1 MSSRRV
7 LFVVALLAPLVG
19 SGPAPAS
26 AATTLP
32 DRASLVLP
40 HAGEPAQLPASASQR
55 RPRALATPGYKPPS
69 RVPRTKA
76 PAPPAAPVSV
86 GAGIWPDV
94 HVDPAGTS
102 HIVWNEDQIGE
113 TPDVTHYCRLPRG
126 ATACNNPNPTPMP
139 ISVPYASDDAG
150 PKITQ
155 IGNQLVV
162 LSHRYPSIVRHPDGE
177 DRDRTTY
184 AWTSSDG
191 GTTWTGPGIVGT
203 VLPSGDAALLGGP
216 NPRIAVITSAFT
228 GGTLLQVIDAGSFT
242 SQSAVLSTGTDL
254 YEGAVAAEG
263 EGIVAAFSGPVG
275 PITLRRWSGA
285 GNVNDPGTWSS
296 AQVPGDLPRLA
307 GGPAGTYL
315 LAREGAWNVRNVTG
329 GAPGAPTVISPR
341 DVAQTRAF
349 TQDPGGTLHA
359 AFSQGQQP
367 QRVSVASSPAGGGIW
382 RRYEAAAADT
392 IDQLDL
398 GAAADGGGV
407 LVQRRNPTGTFSGEI
422 AVSAFGSLAPTGQA
436 GAGVLAGSGIPG
448 GFAGCKEA
456 GFADVKLAPLAGCLL
471 ESNDP
476 AFPGALVST
485 GEVEFLGLIL
495 RPVGETKI
503 VFDPRKRTLNTT
515 GRVKILLRGPA
526 IGEIELADLKLNVQ
540 LGSNAGQSLFK
551 GVKLPKDPDI
561 KGFPVDADFDIKI
574 AGNGV
579 NIPVSLKLP
588 KALGGVSAS
597 ATLRAEMGRGAVLQ
611 SFAFSVGR
619 IPLGPL
625 EIEALKVSYD
635 GAADRWSGTAGLKL
649 PLGAL
654 KLSVSFVD
662 GRFERGEVDLR
673 FPRPGITVFPKV
685 YFLGVTGAFSPDP
698 LSVSVGASFGAIYT
712 PPPADVFAVELDGRL
727 TLTVVNGGAQFRFDG
742 VERLFGIQVG
752 TGTAL
757 ATTDGYA
764 SIKGEFGIDLEV
776 VRLDGSASFWVDGPS
791 AQFAGTFDTSTRVFG
806 IPITGAKGT
815 LSTKGVAG
823 CIRVPV
829 PAPPDTFAPGYAGVG
844 YKWGGPGELIFGDT
858 CDMSAYQVPP
868 PVGRPAQAGAPQSVT
883 LGSGVETANV
893 LVRGESAAPLVD
905 VIAPDGRRITPLGYK
920 APGGDPVVS
929 AVPTGKATVVVLTK
943 PPAGTWQIVPRD
955 GSPPITGLAISRDVE
970 PVRVTGKV
978 ERRGSGRVLRYR
990 VTGPSGTRVQLSE
1003 RSSAGER
1010 PLKTVG
1016 RGAGIL
1022 RFASPPGPAGLRTI
1036 VATPVGEP
1044 SPANAPKTVTRYR
1057 TAATWRPAAPR
1068 RATIRGVRVS
1078 WAKVTG
1084 ARRYLVRA
1092 VLRDGRTVA
1101 RTTRSSSLKIPG
1113 ATKRNGVRSA
1123 TVTTIDRYQRTSVT
1137 RRATARKTR

>member
-1 MSSRRV
+1 MSTSR
-7 LFVVALLAPLVG
+7 ALLAVALVALATALA
-19 SGPAPAS
+19 PAPAS
-26 AATTLP
+26 AATVLP
-32 DRASLVLP
+32 DRATLALP
-40 HAGEPAQLPASASQR
+40 HADEPAQLPATAAQR
-55 RPRALATPGYKPPS
+55 RPRALTTPGYTPPR
-69 RVPRTKA
+69 RVPRTRA
-76 PAPPAAPVSV
+76 PTPPAPVSI
-86 GAGIWPDV
+86 GTGQWPDI
-94 HVDPAGTS
+94 HVDAAGTS

-126 ATACNNPNPTPMP
+126 AKGCDNPNPTPMP

-155 IGNQLVV
+155 IGSQLVV
-162 LSHRYPSIVRHPDGE
+162 LSHRYPSIVRHPDGQ

-203 VLPSGDAALLGGP
+203 VIPSGDATLTGGA

-228 GGTLLQVIDAGSFT
+228 GGTLVQVLDAGNFT
-242 SQSAVLSTGTDL
+242 SKSAVLSTSTDL
-254 YEGAVAAEG
+254 YEGAVAPEG
-263 EGIVAAFSGPVG
+263 DGIVAAFSEAVG

-285 GNVNDPGTWSS
+285 GDVTDPATWSS
-296 AQVPGDLPRLA
+296 TQVPGELPRLA
-307 GGPAGTYL
+307 GGPAGTFL
-315 LAREGAWNVRNVTG
+315 LSREGAWNVRNVTG
-329 GAPGAPTVISPR
+329 GTAGAPTVISPR

-349 TQDPGGTLHA
+349 AQDPSGGLHA
-359 AFSQGQQP
+359 AFSTGASP
-367 QRVSVASSPAGGGIW
+367 QKITLASAGPSGFW
-382 RRYEAAAADT
+382 RGYEAAAANA
-392 IDQLDL
+392 IDELEL

-407 LVQRRNPTGTFSGEI
+407 LVHRRDPTGTFSGEI
-422 AVSAFGSLAPTGQA
+422 AATAFGTLAPTGQP
-436 GAGVLAGSGIPG
+436 GAGGLAGTGIPG
-448 GFAGCKEA
+448 GFAGCLEA

-471 ESNDP
+471 ESTDP
-476 AFPGALVST
+476 AFPGAFVSS

-495 RPVGETKI
+495 RPVGDTKI

-515 GRVKILLRGPA
+515 GRVKIILRGSA

-551 GVKLPKDPDI
+551 GVKLPKGANI
-561 KGFPVDADFDIKI
+561 KGFPIDADFDIKI

-588 KALGGVSAS
+588 KALGGISAS

-625 EIEALKVSYD
+625 EIEALNVSYD
-635 GAADRWSGTAGLKL
+635 GTANRWSGTAGLKL

-662 GRFERGEVDLR
+662 GRFDRGEVDLR

-727 TLTVVNGGAQFRFDG
+727 TLSVVNGGAQFKFDG
-742 VERLFGIQVG
+742 VERIFNIQVG

-764 SIKGEFGIDLEV
+764 SIRGEFGIDLEV
-776 VRLDGSASFWVDGPS
+776 VALDGSASFWVDGPS
-791 AQFAGTFDTSTRVFG
+791 AQFAGTFDTNTRVFG

-858 CDMSAYQVPP
+858 CDMSAYQVPRP
-868 PVGRPAQAGAPQSVT
+868 AGRAAQAGGPQSFS
-883 LGSGVETANV
+883 LAGGVKTANV

-955 GSPPITGLAISRDVE
+955 GSPPVTGLAISRDVD
-970 PVRVTGKV
+970 PIRVTGKV
-978 ERRGSGRVLRYR
+978 ERWTSGRVLRYR
-990 VTGPSGTRVQLSE
+990 VTGPAGTRVQLTE

-1016 RGAGIL
+1016 RGSGVL
-1022 RFASPPGPAGLRTI
+1022 RFSSPPGPAGLRTI
-1036 VATPVGEP
+1036 VATPVGDP
-1044 SPANAPKTVTRYR
+1044 SPANAPKTVARYR
-1057 TAATWRPAAPR
+1057 TAATWRPAAPA
-1068 RATIRGVRVS
+1068 RATISGARVS
-1078 WAKVTG
+1078 WPGVTG
-1084 ARRYLVRA
+1084 AKRYLVRA
-1092 VLRDGRTVA
+1092 TLANGRTVA
-1101 RTTRSSSLKIPG
+1101 RTTTRTSLKVPG
-1113 ATKRNGVRSA
+1113 AGRSNGVRSA
-1123 TVTTIDRYQRTSVT
+1123 TVITIDRYQRTSVT
-1137 RRATARKTR
+1137 RRAKVRAKR

>member
-1 MSSRRV
+1 MSTRRFP
-7 LFVVALLAPLVG
+7 LAVALVALAAVM
-19 SGPAPAS
+19 SPAPAS
-26 AATTLP
+26 AATILP
-32 DRASLVLP
+32 ERADLVLP
-40 HAGEPAQLPASASQR
+40 YADEPAQLPATAAQKRPSA
-55 RPRALATPGYKPPS
+55 LITPGYTPPK

-76 PAPPAAPVSV
+76 PTPPAPISI
-86 GAGIWPDV
+86 GTGLWPDV

-113 TPDVTHYCRLPRG
+113 TPDITHYCRIPRG
-126 ATACNNPNPTPMP
+126 ARGCDNPNPTPMP

-162 LSHRYPSIVRHPDGE
+162 LSHRYPSIVPHPDGQ

-203 VLPSGDAALLGGP
+203 VIPSGDATLTGGP

-228 GGTLLQVIDAGSFT
+228 GGTLVQVIDAGNFT
-242 SQSAVLSTGTDL
+242 SQSAVLSAGTDL
-254 YEGAVAAEG
+254 YEGAVAPEG
-263 EGIVAAFSGPVG
+263 DGIVAAFSQAVG

-285 GNVNDPGTWSS
+285 GDVTDPGTWSS
-296 AQVPGDLPRLA
+296 TTVPGELPRLA
-307 GGPAGTYL
+307 GGPAGTFL
-315 LAREGAWNVRNVTG
+315 LSRDGAWNVRNVTG
-329 GAPGAPTVISPR
+329 GTAGGPTVISPR

-349 TQDPGGTLHA
+349 TQDPGGGLHA
-359 AFSQGQQP
+359 AFSTGASP
-367 QRVSVASSPAGGGIW
+367 QKITLASAGPSGFW
-382 RRYEAAAADT
+382 RGYEAAAANA
-392 IDQLDL
+392 IDELDL

-407 LVQRRNPTGTFSGEI
+407 LVHRRDPTGAWSGEI
-422 AVSAFGSLAPTGQA
+422 AATAFGTLSPTGQV
-436 GAGVLAGSGIPG
+436 GAGGLAGSGIPG

-471 ESNDP
+471 ESTDP
-476 AFPGALVST
+476 AFPGALVSS
-485 GEVEFLGLIL
+485 GEVDFLGLIL
-495 RPVGETKI
+495 RPVGGTKI
-503 VFDPRKRTLNTT
+503 VFDPRRRTLNTT
-515 GRVKILLRGPA
+515 GKVKIILRGSA
-526 IGEIELADLKLNVQ
+526 IGEIELAEIKLNAQ

-551 GVKLPKDPDI
+551 GIKLPKGPSI
-561 KGFPVDADFDIKI
+561 KGFPIDADFDIKI
-574 AGNGV
+574 AGDGV

-588 KALGGVSAS
+588 KALGGISAG
-597 ATLRAEMGRGAVLQ
+597 ATLRTEMGRGAVLQ

-625 EIEALKVSYD
+625 EIEALAVSYD
-635 GAADRWSGTAGLKL
+635 GTANRWSGTAGLKL

-662 GRFERGEVDLR
+662 GRFDRGEVDLR

-698 LSVSVGASFGAIYT
+698 LSVSVGATFGAIYA

-727 TLTVVNGGAQFRFDG
+727 TLSVVNGGAQFRFDG
-742 VERLFGIQVG
+742 IERIFNIQVG

-764 SIKGEFGIDLEV
+764 SVRGEFGIDLEV
-776 VRLDGSASFWVDGPS
+776 VSLEGSASFWVDGPS
-791 AQFAGTFDTSTRVFG
+791 AQFSGTFDTSTRVFG

-844 YKWGGPGELIFGDT
+844 YKWGGPGELIFGGT
-858 CDMSAYQVPP
+858 CDMSAYQVPRP
-868 PVGRPAQAGAPQSVT
+868 AGRAAQAGAPQSFS
-883 LGSGVETANV
+883 LGGGVKTANV

-929 AVPTGKATVVVLTK
+929 AVPTGKATVVILTK
-943 PPAGTWQIVPRD
+943 PPAGTWQIVPRE
-955 GSPPITGLAISRDVE
+955 GSPPVTGLAISRDVD
-970 PVRVTGKV
+970 PIRVTGKV
-978 ERRGSGRVLRYR
+978 ERGTSGRVLRYR
-990 VTGPSGTRVQLSE
+990 VTGPAGARVQLTE

-1016 RGAGIL
+1016 RGSGVL
-1022 RFASPPGPAGLRTI
+1022 RFSSPPGPAGLRTI
-1036 VATPVGEP
+1036 VATPTGDP
-1044 SPANAPKTVTRYR
+1044 SPANTPKTVARYR
-1057 TAATWRPAAPR
+1057 TAATWRPAAPA
-1068 RATIRGVRVS
+1068 RATISGARVT

-1084 ARRYLVRA
+1084 AKRYVVRA
-1092 VLRDGRTVA
+1092 TLTNGRTVA
-1101 RTTRSSSLKIPG
+1101 RTTSAASLRVPG
-1113 ATKRNGVRSA
+1113 ASKTNAVRSA
-1123 TVTTIDRYQRTSVT
+1123 TVTTIDRYNRTSVT
-1137 RRATARKTR
+1137 RRAAVRRKR

>member
-1 MSSRRV
+1 MSTRRV
-7 LFVVALLAPLVG
+7 LLAVALVALSTVMGAA
-19 SGPAPAS
+19 SAS
-26 AATTLP
+26 AATTP
-32 DRASLVLP
+32 PERASLSLP
-40 HAGEPAQLPASASQR
+40 YADEPAQLPATAAQR
-55 RPRALATPGYKPPS
+55 RPRALITPGYKPPT
-69 RVPRTKA
+69 RVPRTRE
-76 PAPPAAPVSV
+76 PAPPAPISI
-86 GAGIWPDV
+86 GTGLWPDV

-113 TPDVTHYCRLPRG
+113 TPDVTHYCRIPRG
-126 ATACNNPNPTPMP
+126 ARGCDNPNPTPMP

-162 LSHRYPSIVRHPDGE
+162 LSHRYPSIVRHPDGQ

-203 VLPSGDAALLGGP
+203 VIPSGDATLTGGA
-216 NPRIAVITSAFT
+216 NPRIAVVTSAFT
-228 GGTLLQVIDAGSFT
+228 GGTLVQVIDAGNFT

-254 YEGAVAAEG
+254 YEGAVASEG
-263 EGIVAAFSGPVG
+263 DGIVAAFSQPVG

-285 GNVNDPGTWSS
+285 GEVTDPGTWSS
-296 AQVPGDLPRLA
+296 TTVPGELPRLA
-307 GGPAGTYL
+307 GGPAGTFL
-315 LAREGAWNVRNVTG
+315 LSRDGAWNVRNVTG
-329 GAPGAPTVISPR
+329 GTAGGPTVISPR

-349 TQDPGGTLHA
+349 TQDPSGGLHA
-359 AFSQGQQP
+359 AFSTGASP
-367 QRVSVASSPAGGGIW
+367 QKITLASSGPSGFW
-382 RRYEAAAADT
+382 RGYEAASANAVDE
-392 IDQLDL
+392 LDL

-407 LVQRRNPTGTFSGEI
+407 LVHRRNPTSTFSGEI
-422 AVSAFGSLAPTGQA
+422 AATAFGTLAPTGKL
-436 GAGVLAGSGIPG
+436 GAGGLAGSGIPG

-471 ESNDP
+471 ESTDP
-476 AFPGALVST
+476 AFPGALVSS
-485 GEVEFLGLIL
+485 GEVDFLGLIL
-495 RPVGETKI
+495 RPVGGTKI

-515 GRVKILLRGPA
+515 GRVKIILRGSA

-551 GVKLPKDPDI
+551 GVKLPKGPNI
-561 KGFPVDADFDIKI
+561 KGFPIDADFDIKI
-574 AGNGV
+574 AGDGV

-588 KALGGVSAS
+588 KALGGISAG

-625 EIEALKVSYD
+625 EIEALSVAYD
-635 GAADRWSGTAGLKL
+635 GTANRWSGTAGLKL

-662 GRFERGEVDLR
+662 GRFDRGEVDLR
-673 FPRPGITVFPKV
+673 FPRPGIAVFPKV

-712 PPPADVFAVELDGRL
+712 PPPADVFAVELDGTL
-727 TLTVVNGGAQFRFDG
+727 TLSVVNGGAQFKFDG
-742 VERLFGIQVG
+742 VERIFNIQVG

-764 SIKGEFGIDLEV
+764 SIRGRFGIDLEV
-776 VRLDGSASFWVDGPS
+776 VSLDGSASFWVDGPS
-791 AQFAGTFDTSTRVFG
+791 AQFAGTFDTNTRVFG

-844 YKWGGPGELIFGDT
+844 YTWGGPGELIFGDT

-868 PVGRPAQAGAPQSVT
+868 PAGRAAQAGGAQSFT
-883 LGSGVETANV
+883 LGGGVKTANV

-955 GSPPITGLAISRDVE
+955 GSPPVSGLAISRDVD
-970 PVRVTGKV
+970 PIRVTGKV
-978 ERRGSGRVLRYR
+978 ERATTGRVLRYR
-990 VTGPSGTRVQLSE
+990 VTGPAGTRVQLTE

-1016 RGAGIL
+1016 RGAGVL
-1022 RFASPPGPAGLRTI
+1022 RFTSPPGPAGVRTI
-1036 VATPVGEP
+1036 IATPVGDP
-1044 SPANAPKTVTRYR
+1044 SPANAPKTVARYR
-1057 TAATWRPAAPR
+1057 TAATWRPAAPA
-1068 RATIRGVRVS
+1068 RARVS
-1078 WAKVTG
+1078 GIRVTWAKVTG
-1084 ARRYLVRA
+1084 AKRYLVRA
-1092 VLRDGRTVA
+1092 TLASGRTVA
-1101 RTTRSSSLKIPG
+1101 RTTTGVSLKVPG
-1113 ATKRNGVRSA
+1113 ATKSNRVRSA
-1123 TVTTIDRYQRTSVT
+1123 TVLTIDRYNRTSVT
-1137 RRATARKTR
+1137 RRATVRATR